1 MKLIIAEKPSVAGDI
16 AKALGRFRKNQ
27 DWYESSDAIITSA
40 IGHLVE
46 LHVPEADSAFDM
58 LSLPVIPEQFGLA
71 VVDKTSKQF
80 NLIKKL
86 LNRQDVTT
94 VVNACDAGRE
104 GELIFRYIYLL
115 AGCRKPIE
123 RMWLQSMTPNAICE
137 AYNKLRSGREYQN
150 LFDAARC
157 RSEADWL
164 IGINATRASLNL
176 YTHTTGAREKISAG
190 RVQTPTLAIMVEREL
205 AILHFKPQD
214 YWEVV
219 ATFGAIAGQYESKWV
234 RMRANKDEAED
245 GGQYRLSEASQAKE
259 IVKKCSG
266 QSVQSVQDESKPL
279 RLVAPKLFD
288 LTSLQREC
296 NARLGLSAKETL
308 DIAQALYEK
317 HKVLTYPRT
326 DSTALPEDYQDT
338 AKRVLGD
345 LTSLSNEYR
354 QLAQTVLDNGWVKAD
369 KRIFDDSK
377 ISDHFAIIPTG
388 KDAQSALS
396 VVETRVFGLVVRRFI
411 AAFYPAAEYL
421 QTVRLT
427 VVAGETF
434 RTSGKVLQKEGWLA
448 VYGANMDEDDKS
460 PPLPLIASS
469 ETVKTIS
476 MVSNAL
482 KTKPPVRFTEAT
494 LLSAMENAG
503 KAVEDEALREAMKE
517 RGLGTPA
524 TRAATIEKLLA
535 VGYITRER
543 KHVLPTA
550 KGIAFIQF
558 LQGLNLNSLVSAATT
573 GDWEHKLRLMERG
586 QHSRTEFMAAITAET
601 RAIVKSM
608 RERMNAVPAAQAA
621 PTHAERIETPC
632 PQCGGTLVK
641 KKNSYNCTACEF
653 VLWKEIAGH
662 RLSEKQAKTLLTVKE
677 LPKTKGFLNKTQ
689 KPFEAGL
696 KINTEG
702 KVEFVFEA
710 QKTATDNRVD
720 TKPTLPCPTCGSA
733 MRRRSGPKGWFW
745 GCSGYPECKTTMQ
758 DKAGKPVE
766 HTPDTAHASSSDK
779 AIARQSSAHASKS
792 VGKPGDEC
800 PTCHKGKLMNKTMKD
815 GGKPFIG
822 CSCFPNCRH
831 FQWPEK

>member
-16 AKALGRFRKNQ
+16 AKALGGFRKNQ

-80 NLIKKL
+80 ALVKKL
-86 LNRQDVTT
+86 INRQDVTT

-123 RMWLQSMTPNAICE
+123 RMWLQSMTPNAIKE
-137 AYNKLRSGREYQN
+137 AHVKLRAGHEYQN

-164 IGINATRASLNL
+164 IGINATRASSNL

-205 AILHFKPQD
+205 AIRNFKPQD
-214 YWEVV
+214 YWEVI
-219 ATFGAIAGQYESKWV
+219 ATFGAVAGQYEGKWCKSKTETNDADEGAQSRITKAELAAQV
-234 RMRANKDEAED
+234 VNKCA
-245 GGQYRLSEASQAKE
+245 GQP
-259 IVKKCSG
+259 VK
-266 QSVQSVQDESKPL
+266 SVQDESKPL
-279 RLVAPKLFD
+279 RSVAPKLFD

-326 DSTALPEDYQDT
+326 DSTALPEDYIET
-338 AKRVLGD
+338 AKRILGE
-345 LTSLSNEYR
+345 LTDIAGEH
-354 QLAQTVLDNGWVKAD
+354 QKHAQAALDNGWVKPD
-369 KRIFDDSK
+369 KRIFDNSK

-388 KDAQSALS
+388 KDAQGGLS
-396 VVETRVFGLVVRRFI
+396 VVEARVYGLVVRRFI
-411 AAFYPAAEYL
+411 AAFFPPAEYL

-427 VVAGETF
+427 VVADETF

-448 VYGANMDEDDKS
+448 VYGANTDEDDKS
-460 PPLPLIASS
+460 PPLPKIAPS
-469 ETVKTIS
+469 EVVKTLS
-476 MVSNAL
+476 VVSHAL
-482 KTKPPVRFTEAT
+482 KTKPPVRFNEAT

-503 KAVEDEALREAMKE
+503 KSIEDEALREAMKE

-535 VGYITRER
+535 VGYISREG
-543 KHVLPTA
+543 KQVVPTT
-550 KGIAFIQF
+550 KGIDFIRF
-558 LQGLNLNSLVSAATT
+558 LQGLKISSLVSAATT

-586 QHSRTEFMAAITAET
+586 QHSRAEFMAAITAET
-601 RAIVKSM
+601 REIVKAM
-608 RERMNAVPAAQAA
+608 REQMNAVPAAQPATTTEA
-621 PTHAERIETPC
+621 MDIPC
-632 PQCGGTLVK
+632 PQCGGTIVS
-641 KKNSYNCTACEF
+641 KKNSYNCTSCQF
-653 VLWKEIAGH
+653 ILWKEVAGH
-662 RLSEKQAKTLLTVKE
+662 RLTEKQARTLLSVRQIS
-677 LPKTKGFLNKTQ
+677 KTKGFVNKAQ

-696 KINTEG
+696 KISSEG
-702 KVEFVFEA
+702 KVEFVFDETPVA
-710 QKTATDNRVD
+710 SNSPE
-720 TKPTLPCPTCGSA
+720 KPALPCPSCGKA

-745 GCSGYPECKTTMQ
+745 GCTGYPDCRTTMQ
-758 DKAGKPVE
+758 DNNGQPMTSAPNEARATSADRALSRPNAINDIPEAAGQK
-766 HTPDTAHASSSDK
+766 
-779 AIARQSSAHASKS
+779 
-792 VGKPGDEC
+792 C
-800 PTCHKGKLMNKTMKD
+800 PSCGEGKLERRLTKESR
-815 GGKPFIG
+815 KPFLG
-822 CSCFPNCRH
+822 CTKFPKCRH
-831 FQWPEK
+831 FTWIK